1 MTSTTVRA
9 AAALS
14 AVGTVLTA
22 CGGSDKV
29 DRDTAA
35 RHAMDAVAAE
45 VRDPGSAVYRHRIAI
60 SSVSPHGHGGWL
72 VRIVDHTAGEYI
84 CVVDLPE
91 HGALGAREN
100 LSLAPC
106 GPAPTRPAPTTTSQS
121 A

>member
-14 AVGTVLTA
+14 VVAAVLTA
-22 CGGSDKV
+22 CGGSDKL
-29 DRDTAA
+29 DRDIAA
-35 RHAMDAVAAE
+35 QHAMNAVAAE
-45 VRDPGSAVYRHRIAI
+45 VRDPGSAVYHHHIAI

-72 VRIVDHTAGEYI
+72 VRIVDSTAGAYI

-91 HGALGAREN
+91 QDALGVSEN

-106 GPAPTRPAPTTTSQS
+106 GRAPSKSPTTTSQS

>member
-14 AVGTVLTA
+14 AVGAVLTA
-22 CGGSDKV
+22 CGDSDTL

-35 RHAMDAVAAE
+35 QHAMNAVAAE
-45 VRDPGSAVYRHRIAI
+45 VRDPGSPVYRHRIAI
-60 SSVSPHGHGGWL
+60 SSVTPHGHGGWL
-72 VRIVDHTAGEYI
+72 VRIVDHTAEEYI

-91 HGALGAREN
+91 HDALGQSEN

-106 GPAPTRPAPTTTSQS
+106 GPAPSKPATTTTSQS